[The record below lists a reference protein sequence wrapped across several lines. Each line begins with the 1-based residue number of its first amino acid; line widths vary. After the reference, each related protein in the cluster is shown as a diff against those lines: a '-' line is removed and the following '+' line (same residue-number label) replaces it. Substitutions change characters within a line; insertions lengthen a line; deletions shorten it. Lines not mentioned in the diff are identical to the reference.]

1 MEQKRFSFLN
11 FVEKLGN
18 ALPHPAMIFI
28 YLTIILMVSSAL
40 ASYFNLSVSFGDRNI
55 QIVNLLSMESFVKF
69 TNTFVENY
77 AKFPPLGVVL
87 VAMIGIS
94 IAEHSGYLKSILK
107 ALVLSAPKALVS
119 FFVVLAGILS
129 NLASDIGYVV
139 LTPLAAMLFYSIGRH
154 PLAGLAAAFAGVS
167 GGYSANLLISTADP
181 LLAGITQSAAQIIN
195 PNYVVGPEVNY
206 YFMFVSTFLIAIVG
220 ALITDKIIEPR
231 LGTYQEDSQVE
242 AVEDMNARE
251 KRAMILASLGALLY
265 VAVVLVMIL
274 PQDSLFRNAE
284 TGSFIKS
291 PFIVGIIF
299 FVFFL
304 LAIPGVIYG
313 FLSGSFKTSTDV
325 VNAMSEGMKTM
336 AMYLVIIFFA
346 AQFISLFAQSNIGQ
360 YTAIKGA
367 IFLKNLDLNSG
378 LLILLFIAICAF
390 INLFVASASAQWAL
404 ISPVFVPMFM
414 LLGYAP
420 ELVQAAYRIGDSTT
434 NIITPLLSYMPIIL
448 SFAMKYQKNVG
459 MGTMISLMLPYSVA
473 FFVSWSA
480 LLYAWVFI
488 FNLPLGPGVENFISQ

>member
-40 ASYFNLSVSFGDRNI
+40 ASYFNLSVNFGDRNI

-107 ALVLSAPKALVS
+107 ALVLSAPKALIS

-167 GGYSANLLISTADP
+167 GGYSANLLISTVDP

-206 YFMFVSTFLIAIVG
+206 YFMFVSTFLIAIIG

-242 AVEDMNARE
+242 AIEDMNARE

-434 NIITPLLSYMPIIL
+434 NIITPLMSYMPIIL
-448 SFAMKYQKNVG
+448 SFAIKYQKNVG

-480 LLYAWVFI
+480 LLYVWVFI

>member
-1 MEQKRFSFLN
+1 
-11 FVEKLGN
+11 
-18 ALPHPAMIFI
+18 
-28 YLTIILMVSSAL
+28 
-40 ASYFNLSVSFGDRNI
+40 
-55 QIVNLLSMESFVKF
+55 
-69 TNTFVENY
+69 
-77 AKFPPLGVVL
+77 
-87 VAMIGIS
+87 
-94 IAEHSGYLKSILK
+94 
-107 ALVLSAPKALVS
+107 
-119 FFVVLAGILS
+119 
-129 NLASDIGYVV
+129 
-139 LTPLAAMLFYSIGRH
+139 
-154 PLAGLAAAFAGVS
+154 
-167 GGYSANLLISTADP
+167 
-181 LLAGITQSAAQIIN
+181 
-195 PNYVVGPEVNY
+195 
-206 YFMFVSTFLIAIVG
+206 
-220 ALITDKIIEPR
+220 
-231 LGTYQEDSQVE
+231 
-242 AVEDMNARE
+242 
-251 KRAMILASLGALLY
+251 
-265 VAVVLVMIL
+265 MIL

-313 FLSGSFKTSTDV
+313 FMSGSFKSSTDI

-367 IFLKNLDLNSG
+367 IFLKSLDINSG

-390 INLFVASASAQWAL
+390 VNLFVASASAQWAL

-459 MGTMISLMLPYSVA
+459 MGTMISLMLPYSMA

-488 FNLPLGPGVENFISQ
+488 FDLPLGPGVESFIAS

>member
-40 ASYFNLSVSFGDRNI
+40 ASYFNLSVNFGDRNI

-167 GGYSANLLISTADP
+167 GGYSANLLISTVDP

-206 YFMFVSTFLIAIVG
+206 YFMFVSTFLIAIIG

-242 AVEDMNARE
+242 AIEDMNAKE

-367 IFLKNLDLNSG
+367 IFLKNLDLNSS
-378 LLILLFIAICAF
+378 LLILLFIATCAF

-434 NIITPLLSYMPIIL
+434 NIITPLMSYMPIIL
-448 SFAMKYQKNVG
+448 SVAIKYQKNVG
-459 MGTMISLMLPYSVA
+459 MGTIISLMLPYSVA

-480 LLYAWVFI
+480 LLYVWVFI

>member
-40 ASYFNLSVSFGDRNI
+40 ASYFNLSVNFGDRNI

-107 ALVLSAPKALVS
+107 ALVLSAPKALIS

-167 GGYSANLLISTADP
+167 GGYSANLLISTVDP

-206 YFMFVSTFLIAIVG
+206 YFMFVSTFLIAIIG

-242 AVEDMNARE
+242 AIEDMNARE

-434 NIITPLLSYMPIIL
+434 NIITPLMSYMPIIL
-448 SFAMKYQKNVG
+448 SVAMKYQKNVG

-480 LLYAWVFI
+480 LLYVWVFI

>member
-40 ASYFNLSVSFGDRNI
+40 ASYFNLSVNFGDRNI

-107 ALVLSAPKALVS
+107 ALVLSAPKALIS

-167 GGYSANLLISTADP
+167 GGYSANLLISTVDP

-206 YFMFVSTFLIAIVG
+206 YFMFVSTFLIAIIG

-242 AVEDMNARE
+242 AIEDMNARE

-434 NIITPLLSYMPIIL
+434 NIITPLMSYMPIIL

-459 MGTMISLMLPYSVA
+459 MGTIISLMLPYSVA

-480 LLYAWVFI
+480 LLYVWVFI

>member
-40 ASYFNLSVSFGDRNI
+40 ASYFNLSVNFGDRNI

-107 ALVLSAPKALVS
+107 ALVLSAPKASVS

-167 GGYSANLLISTADP
+167 GGYSANLLISTVDP

-206 YFMFVSTFLIAIVG
+206 YFMFVSTFLIAIIG

-242 AVEDMNARE
+242 AIEDMNARE

-434 NIITPLLSYMPIIL
+434 NIITPLMSYMPIIL
-448 SFAMKYQKNVG
+448 SFAIKYQKNVG
-459 MGTMISLMLPYSVA
+459 MGTIISLMLPYSVA

-480 LLYAWVFI
+480 LLYVWVFI

>member
-40 ASYFNLSVSFGDRNI
+40 ASYFNLSVNFGDRNI

-107 ALVLSAPKALVS
+107 ALVLSAPKALIS

-167 GGYSANLLISTADP
+167 GGYSANLLISTVDP

-206 YFMFVSTFLIAIVG
+206 YFMFVSTFLIAIIG

-231 LGTYQEDSQVE
+231 LGTYREDSQVE
-242 AVEDMNARE
+242 AIEDMNARE

-434 NIITPLLSYMPIIL
+434 NIITPLMSYMPIIL
-448 SFAMKYQKNVG
+448 SFAIKYQKNVG
-459 MGTMISLMLPYSVA
+459 MGTIISLMLPYSVA

-480 LLYAWVFI
+480 LLYVWVFI